1 MKGNKECKVKTLP
14 APSTI
19 VYITRVPGHSNWH
32 RVPHQELWDK
42 KIPVLKG
49 FNECWP

>member
-1 MKGNKECKVKTLP
+1 MLP

-19 VYITRVPGHSNWH
+19 IYITGVLGDPNWH
-32 RVPHQELWDK
+32 TAPHQELWENK
-42 KIPVLKG
+42 VPVLKG